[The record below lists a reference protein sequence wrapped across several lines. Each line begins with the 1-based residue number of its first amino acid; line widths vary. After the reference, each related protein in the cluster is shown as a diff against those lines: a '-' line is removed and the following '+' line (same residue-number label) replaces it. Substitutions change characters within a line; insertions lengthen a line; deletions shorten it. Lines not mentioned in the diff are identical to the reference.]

1 MNKSPAFTQWSEVL
15 TLIERSNH
23 DQSLE
28 HLLSMLMTADER
40 DSMKARVNIIYELL
54 KGELNQRQISQ
65 LLGVGIATVTR
76 GSNEVKQ
83 LTDYEKSTLFQLL
96 ESIQTADRIEPK

>member
-15 TLIERSNH
+15 ALIERSNH

-40 DSMKARVNIIYELL
+40 ESMKARVNIIYELL

-83 LTDYEKSTLFQLL
+83 LTDTEKATLFYLL